1 MPQIIVTAGSARE
14 TGEGIVTLRER
25 VSAADFESERF
36 GVNLL
41 ERIGWA
47 VSDASELEQRAAVAD
62 DQVEEPRTAEPETDQ
77 DEYRE
82 PDFFPEPIGVA

>member
-14 TGEGIVTLRER
+14 AGEGAVTLRER

-47 VSDASELEQRAAVAD
+47 VSDASELEQHNPLAQD
-62 DQVEEPRTAEPETDQ
+62 DREEHAEPEPEP
-77 DEYRE
+77 DEYRQ
-82 PDFFPEPIGVA
+82 PDFFPEPLGVA